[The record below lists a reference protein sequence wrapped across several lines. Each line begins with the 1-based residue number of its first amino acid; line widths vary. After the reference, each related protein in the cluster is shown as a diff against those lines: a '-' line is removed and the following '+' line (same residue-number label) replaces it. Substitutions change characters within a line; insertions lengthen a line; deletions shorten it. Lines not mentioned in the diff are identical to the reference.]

1 VKIKMR
7 RGVSG
12 SFHIDAGTGKG
23 WSNGVAAGEVI
34 DLDPAHAKRYIESG
48 LAVAADDSDAHF

>member
-1 VKIKMR
+1 MR

>member
-12 SFHIDAGTGKG
+12 GFHIDAGTGKG
-23 WSNGVAAGEVI
+23 WTNGVGVDEVVDI
-34 DLDPAHAKRYIESG
+34 DPAHAKRYIESG
-48 LAVAADDSDAHF
+48 LAVAADGGAHF